1 MDFKN
6 RSLMMLI
13 LLTIISTVY
22 ADQRIGIDSSPIV
35 NMTEYNY
42 TTRSLDC
49 WQCFEANGKMCT
61 LRDTKESMLYLTGT
75 TNRGYGLC
83 CSPNST
89 EEVCNTNEKMI
100 CS

>member
-13 LLTIISTVY
+13 LLTIVSTVY

-49 WQCFEANGKMCT
+49 W
-61 LRDTKESMLYLTGT
+61 
-75 TNRGYGLC
+75 
-83 CSPNST
+83 
-89 EEVCNTNEKMI
+89 
-100 CS
+100 